1 VLRSSSA
8 REEDL
13 AFVTSVGPF
22 VTAAVAAEAR
32 AAFVLTA
39 EGSLKVYSYPEWKP
53 LATHRLGVLPL
64 HAAADGKAGL
74 LYVAGIDPA
83 AVSAR
88 PRARGHG
95 DVFVFDLKDV
105 LGGK

>member
-1 VLRSSSA
+1 M
-8 REEDL
+8 
-13 AFVTSVGPF
+13 AFRGSTAPQPRRLLSVS
-22 VTAAVAAEAR
+22 
-32 AAFVLTA
+32 FVLTLA
-39 EGSLKVYSYPEWKP
+39 GSLKVYNYPEWKP

-83 AVSAR
+83 AAAAAR

-105 LGGK
+105 LGR